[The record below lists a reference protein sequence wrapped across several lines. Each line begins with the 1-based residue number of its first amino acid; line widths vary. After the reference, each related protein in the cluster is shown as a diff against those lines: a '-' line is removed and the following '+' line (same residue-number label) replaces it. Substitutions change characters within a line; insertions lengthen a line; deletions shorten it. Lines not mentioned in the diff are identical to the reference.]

1 MAQKRNRGRPRSF
14 HDKTEQNTINSLDR
28 AMMILEALSQAGGGT
43 LTELATGLEQSPS
56 TAYRVLTTLESRG
69 IVELD
74 KEKQTWHVGP
84 GAFRI
89 GSAFLRRTNL
99 AERARPIMQE
109 LMETTGE
116 TANLG
121 IESGDK
127 VLFVSQV
134 ETHASIRAFFPP
146 GTRSAMH
153 ASGIGKALLATFDK
167 ERLLSILETPL
178 ETFTNRTLT
187 DPNALQDDLQRTKER
202 GYSFDDEERNEGMRC
217 VAAAVFNATGQA
229 VAGLSISGPSARVT
243 PERIADIGRKVSD
256 AAITLSQR
264 LGYE

>member
-1 MAQKRNRGRPRSF
+1 MALKRNRGRPRSF

-28 AMMILEALSQAGGGT
+28 AMMILEALAQAGGGT

-74 KEKQTWHVGP
+74 KENQTWHVGA

-89 GSAFLRRTNL
+89 GSAFLKRTNL
-99 AERARPIMQE
+99 AERARPIMQD

-121 IESGDK
+121 VESGDK

-146 GTRSAMH
+146 GTRSSMH
-153 ASGIGKALLATFDK
+153 ASGIGKALLAHFDGDRV
-167 ERLLSILETPL
+167 ESILAEKL
-178 ETFTNRTLT
+178 ETFTTRTLT
-187 DPNALQDDLQRTKER
+187 DLSALREDLSRTRKR

-217 VAAAVFNATGQA
+217 VASPVFNATGQP

-243 PERIADIGRKVSD
+243 PDRIASLGKSVSD

>member
-1 MAQKRNRGRPRSF
+1 
-14 HDKTEQNTINSLDR
+14 
-28 AMMILEALSQAGGGT
+28 MMILEALAQAGGGT

-56 TAYRVLTTLESRG
+56 TAYRVLTTLEGRG

-74 KEKQTWHVGP
+74 AEKQTWHVGA

-134 ETHASIRAFFPP
+134 ETHSSIRAFFPP
-146 GTRSAMH
+146 GTRSEMH
-153 ASGIGKALLATFDK
+153 ASGIGKALLANFDE
-167 ERLLSILETPL
+167 ERLEALLEAPR
-178 ETFTNRTLT
+178 EAFTSRTLV
-187 DPNALQDDLQRTKER
+187 DASALRDDLKRTRDR
-202 GYSFDDEERNEGMRC
+202 GYSYDDEERNEGMRC
-217 VAAAVFNATGQA
+217 VGAAVFNATDQV

-243 PERIADIGRKVSD
+243 PDRIPALGKKVSD
-256 AAITLSQR
+256 AALTLSRR

>member
-1 MAQKRNRGRPRSF
+1 MPEKRNRGRPRSF
-14 HDKTEQNTINSLDR
+14 NDKTEQNTINSLDR
-28 AMMILEALSQAGGGT
+28 AMMILEALAQAGGGT

-74 KEKQTWHVGP
+74 TQQQTWHVGP

-121 IESGDK
+121 IENGDS

-146 GTRSAMH
+146 GTKSPLH
-153 ASGIGKALLATFDK
+153 ASGIGKALLAHKSAT
-167 ERLLSILETPL
+167 RI
-178 ETFTNRTLT
+178 ETFVEAGLEAFTSRTLT
-187 DPNALQDDLQRTKER
+187 EPSDLSENLATIRKR
-202 GYSFDDEERNEGMRC
+202 GFSVDDEERNDGMRC

-243 PERIADIGRKVSD
+243 PDRIDDLGQRVRT
-256 AAITLSQR
+256 AAITLSER
-264 LGYE
+264 LGYT